1 MLTLILA
8 IHIITKGCMDIEN
21 HTDQGNKSEVIYSTL
36 LFTLL
41 GLRKGVRQS

>member
-1 MLTLILA
+1 MYI
-8 IHIITKGCMDIEN
+8 KD

-41 GLRKGVRQS
+41 GLRKGVRQT